1 MASRGEHIRLEKGSL
16 VKSHYEV
23 VTSIGSGNFSKVYR
37 VIDLHLPPK
46 EQRRKPLAM
55 KVIKKEYSSDAKYE
69 KQMLIALHK
78 NDTNRSARVSKMYEC
93 FVWQECPVFIM
104 PIHGPSLRNRRLG
117 VNRGVVTYEKLLE
130 FSYDLL
136 ETMEFVH
143 FQCHMVHTDL
153 KPENILIA
161 DCNVADDSMGDAWVV
176 CDFGSAS
183 LWRMDKLDSDLIST
197 RPYRAPE
204 VVLGNKWHYAAD
216 MWSVGCI
223 LYEVAVGHR
232 LFEIRDD
239 LTHLHMMDRRIGRL
253 PEAFSKHSKYS
264 SKYFNSRG
272 EFLFT
277 PDVIRFSKCR
287 LTPIRDMFKNDRDF
301 LHLLKGLL
309 TYNPDERMTATEA
322 LALPMFEAIRV
333 ARKERQ
339 RQADAAAEAHR
350 QRRCSAGAA
359 ALGGGTSSRL
369 TGRSD
374 HNTLDY
380 STDDTKKFGR
390 RSSAL
395 PDRGTTG
402 KQSFSAQ
409 PSDIMTTASSID
421 DVAAAAGAKNG
432 ISSHG
437 QHYHQPKRGEAS
449 SSNMAGSHSAPAVSS
464 SSKLDNQATAAPS
477 GAAAATVAATNTAV
491 IPIAAEDTRRFAAPN
506 VSAPSATPQGKR
518 RSFEV
523 RGRESRAPI
532 VQTGSSRR
540 SGGSSSVTGVVTKEV
555 PRPRPVVNNHRAS
568 SLGSAT
574 LVSQLALRRAKA
586 PAPACDDA
594 ATPPLP
600 KSRRRSCEQSG
611 KRCSSRTV
619 SPARSHRTTTPHR
632 GTGSG
637 SQRGGTSGVTGGGG
651 NLLSAPDRP
660 NSPRQ
665 HLQQGLCTGSDA
677 AKRQTRTSPRCS
689 AIAYRL
695 ETLPSAI
702 TRSPRMT
709 VKASSA
715 AAPALGPS
723 MSMPV
728 ITTPPQQ
735 GSRAGTLQSRSPQ
748 NAATGCDSMSHRSAT
763 IEDTADVMTS
773 LRLEPSMAA
782 SRALSLPPSATGPP
796 TPHRPSASLDT
807 PLGKQSPLRRGV
819 TTVGM
824 STPTEEP
831 ARADFSDIGNK
842 SGGVVSA
849 SESRVETTAGDGG
862 HGGRQVAS
870 KAASS
875 LAAMKS
881 GDVENVADNNINAE
895 GNGRVNSSF
904 ESAAELVI
912 SSAPSPT
919 NNSRLNSTYNLYG
932 SPHATDYRSPERCRP
947 LLETSTDDTS
957 GTSSPVMIA
966 RNARSSFRSNECRGV
981 ENAQAVP
988 LGTGMIRRGQRPSAA
1003 APASPPPRSQR
1014 KLQPPQIGDRF
1025 RSPRERSRAARS
1037 PSSLSDRRFTTA
1049 GRLMSTPT
1057 VPTRESDNDTHE
1069 SLSTAPLTRTQQGR
1083 SDSRNGSLAGA
1094 LNIASVPTVDSPSCM
1109 VSPSM
1114 STTPAVDG
1122 SASLSSTPIHSPST
1136 IAASTSIV
1144 PAHVRRRSVVR
1155 SQRATVTVSGN
1166 PPQLVPSDFPQIH
1179 DSASPPVTASLRTVR
1194 PRPAYPP
1201 LAEPTPVSPKGS
1213 AITSHLPVAVTR
1225 SRHLSLSVD
1234 NGRPLNPKTTA
1245 TTALAG
1251 VVSAS
1256 SPGATSAATVLRQPP
1271 HRSHQAT
1278 DSLECSSGG
1287 EGHVCPEAKTA
1298 EAGVTTAPQPLGPH
1312 MTPRTQQLSEQAP
1325 ACSASS
1331 PLPAIAATAGA
1342 AGTPIFTPW
1351 NSARGASERSA
1362 AFRRSIS
1369 GGSVKSASTQY
1380 LRTPPEVSPRPARS
1394 PSNTNISF
1402 KVAADAESP
1411 PSTTAALA
1419 PAGTRI
1425 FLRSACSSGAA
1436 NGSRPITS
1444 PFPVATP
1451 RSSRSASFHA
1461 ASLSPCSTAAPGTT
1475 SANSLR
1481 SPSDGVSAASTHIP
1495 RKSAFASTPPMP
1507 TETYQPSKSPR
1518 DTSPALVTTDL
1529 PSNSISGD
1537 VTPTVTPPLRMQP
1550 FHEPPSKTQ
1559 LQQQPLTTLMSTG
1572 AGTSKLSTSPVTRYT
1587 ERGVAPARRSVQQ
1600 QSFNASAAVTP
1611 CPQAP
1616 GLIAAPVSPGANT
1629 ASISSPKQVSTAS
1642 FGVVS
1647 SSGVH
1652 SSPVNG
1658 AVITIS
1664 ADASSG
1670 STMQPKHRRS
1680 THTLRHII
1688 VPRSSTSSLP
1698 QTSRAGSSSAAAE
1711 DSDRGDEGGG
1721 EQIRGTSVNSHPP
1734 KQHCRDMLSR
1744 SSVTPIPP
1752 PRTK

>member
-272 EFLFT
+272 DFLFT

-301 LHLLKGLL
+301 RHLLKGLL
-309 TYNPDERMTATEA
+309 TYNPDERMTAAEA
-322 LALPMFEAIRV
+322 LALPMFDAIRV

-380 STDDTKKFGR
+380 STDDAKKFGR
-390 RSSAL
+390 SSSAL
-395 PDRGTTG
+395 LDRGATG

-409 PSDIMTTASSID
+409 PFDIMTAASSID
-421 DVAAAAGAKNG
+421 DVAGAKSG

-437 QHYHQPKRGEAS
+437 QHYHQLKRGEAS
-449 SSNMAGSHSAPAVSS
+449 SSNVAGSHLAPAVSS
-464 SSKLDNQATAAPS
+464 SSKLGNQATAAS
-477 GAAAATVAATNTAV
+477 SEAAAAAVAATNTTVA
-491 IPIAAEDTRRFAAPN
+491 PIAAEDTSSFAAPN

-518 RSFEV
+518 QSFEV
-523 RGRESRAPI
+523 RGRDSRAPI

-540 SGGSSSVTGVVTKEV
+540 SGGPSSVTGVVTKEV
-555 PRPRPVVNNHRAS
+555 PRQRPVVNNHRAS
-568 SLGSAT
+568 SLGSVS
-574 LVSQLALRRAKA
+574 LVSQLALHRSKA
-586 PAPACDDA
+586 QAPACDDA
-594 ATPPLP
+594 ATPPLS
-600 KSRRRSCEQSG
+600 KSRRPSREQSG

-619 SPARSHRTTTPHR
+619 SPARSHRTTTPHK

-637 SQRGGTSGVTGGGG
+637 SQRGGTSGATGGGG

-665 HLQQGLCTGSDA
+665 HLQQGLCSGSDA

-689 AIAYRL
+689 ATAYRL

-735 GSRAGTLQSRSPQ
+735 GARTGTLRSRSPQ
-748 NAATGCDSMSHRSAT
+748 KAATGCDSMSHRSAT

-773 LRLEPSMAA
+773 LRLEPSMAS
-782 SRALSLPPSATGPP
+782 SRAPSLPPSATGPP

-807 PLGKQSPLRRGV
+807 PLGKQSPLQRGV

-824 STPTEEP
+824 STPTEAP
-831 ARADFSDIGNK
+831 ARAGFSDIGNK
-842 SGGVVSA
+842 SGGVVRA
-849 SESRVETTAGDGG
+849 SESRVEATAGDGG

-870 KAASS
+870 KAVSS

-881 GDVENVADNNINAE
+881 GDVDNVADGNINAD

-904 ESAAELVI
+904 ESASELVI

-919 NNSRLNSTYNLYG
+919 NNSRLNSMYNLYG

-981 ENAQAVP
+981 ENAQEVP
-988 LGTGMIRRGQRPSAA
+988 LATGMIRRGQRPSAA
-1003 APASPPPRSQR
+1003 APASPPQRSQR
-1014 KLQPPQIGDRF
+1014 KLQPPQLGDRF

-1037 PSSLSDRRFTTA
+1037 PSSLADRRCTTA
-1049 GRLMSTPT
+1049 GRLMSMPT
-1057 VPTRESDNDTHE
+1057 VPTRESDKDTHE
-1069 SLSTAPLTRTQQGR
+1069 SLSTTPLKRTQQSR

-1094 LNIASVPTVDSPSCM
+1094 LDIASAPTVDSPSRM

-1114 STTPAVDG
+1114 STTPAVDR
-1122 SASLSSTPIHSPST
+1122 SAPLSLTPIHSPST
-1136 IAASTSIV
+1136 IATSTAIV
-1144 PAHVRRRSVVR
+1144 PTHVRRRSAVR

-1166 PPQLVPSDFPQIH
+1166 PPQLVPSDVPQIR

-1201 LAEPTPVSPKGS
+1201 LEEPTPVSPKGS
-1213 AITSHLPVAVTR
+1213 AMTSHLPVAVTR

-1245 TTALAG
+1245 TTTLAG

-1256 SPGATSAATVLRQPP
+1256 STGATSAATVLRQPP
-1271 HRSHQAT
+1271 HRSHHAT

-1287 EGHVCPEAKTA
+1287 EGHICSEANTA
-1298 EAGVTTAPQPLGPH
+1298 EAGVATAPQPLGPH
-1312 MTPRTQQLSEQAP
+1312 MTPRPQQLSEQAP
-1325 ACSASS
+1325 ACSGSS
-1331 PLPAIAATAGA
+1331 PLPAIAATAAA
-1342 AGTPIFTPW
+1342 AGTPIFMPS
-1351 NSARGASERSA
+1351 NSAHGASERRA
-1362 AFRRSIS
+1362 AFRRSSS
-1369 GGSVKSASTQY
+1369 GGSVKSVSTQY

-1394 PSNTNISF
+1394 PSSTNISF
-1402 KVAADAESP
+1402 KAATDAESP
-1411 PSTTAALA
+1411 LSTTAALTQ
-1419 PAGTRI
+1419 AGTRI
-1425 FLRSACSSGAA
+1425 LLRSACSNGAA
-1436 NGSRPITS
+1436 NESGPITS

-1495 RKSAFASTPPMP
+1495 RKSPFASTPPMP
-1507 TETYQPSKSPR
+1507 TATYRRSKSPR

-1537 VTPTVTPPLRMQP
+1537 VTPTVTPPVRMQP
-1550 FHEPPSKTQ
+1550 FHEPPSQTQ
-1559 LQQQPLTTLMSTG
+1559 LQQQPLTTLMGTG
-1572 AGTSKLSTSPVTRYT
+1572 AGTSKLSTSSVTRFT
-1587 ERGVAPARRSVQQ
+1587 KRGVAPARRSVQQ
-1600 QSFNASAAVTP
+1600 QSFGASAAVTP
-1611 CPQAP
+1611 CPHAP
-1616 GLIAAPVSPGANT
+1616 GLIAAPVRPSANT
-1629 ASISSPKQVSTAS
+1629 ASISSPKQASTAS

-1647 SSGVH
+1647 SSGAH
-1652 SSPVNG
+1652 SSPVNA
-1658 AVITIS
+1658 AVIAIS

-1670 STMQPKHRRS
+1670 STMQPKHRRN

-1698 QTSRAGSSSAAAE
+1698 QTSRAELSSPTAE

-1734 KQHCRDMLSR
+1734 KQHYRDMLSR